1 MRLVLANPHTFAYG
15 KLISGLVFGKRTIT
29 KYDFFIRSYI
39 KKRPQQVAFYIDG
52 TRNSFNVNI
61 PFGSLLFS
69 YLELLVWMLANRI
82 NPLRIKV
89 YFSLKKLQ
97 PDNDILFTFARSIIN
112 VNEINKLRLRE
123 FKGIVFVHFTH
134 YFQKT
139 ESLLRYIKNI
149 PHSIIVAENDLTN
162 NSFFKTYF
170 PFIEEVY
177 QLPYTFSDRFALQEK
192 DFEKRINKC
201 IALGTLCPADEKEFR
216 SFFRGES
223 VLQPMRKII
232 YDQGSQF
239 PQEIDS
245 FIKGFTDIRILKK
258 INSEDSFFIKIMKKL
273 LPYVILE
280 RVIPVPQRE
289 YFKFDIV
296 KQYNQYKMFVCP
308 EEAIGLPS
316 INVFEGMACGCA
328 YLGIDSPMYRNLGML
343 PGVHYIAYRE
353 NDIEDLASK
362 IRYYQ
367 AHPQELREI
376 AMNGYN
382 FVRENFTKKK
392 VAEAFWNDLEQIS
405 AAFSVHKKAVVNCS
419 FKFLRKSTKEI

>member
-15 KLISGLVFGKRTIT
+15 KLVSGLVFGKRTIT
-29 KYDFFIRSYI
+29 KYDFFIRYYI
-39 KKRPQQVAFYIDG
+39 KKKPQQVAFYIDG
-52 TRNSFNVNI
+52 TRNSFNINL

-82 NPLRIKV
+82 NPFKIKV
-89 YFSLKKLQ
+89 YFGLRKLR
-97 PDNDILFTFARSIIN
+97 PESDVIFTFARSIIN
-112 VNEINKLRLRE
+112 VSEKNKLKLHE
-123 FKGIVFVHFTH
+123 FKGIVLVHFTH

-139 ESLLRYIKNI
+139 ESLLGYIKNI
-149 PHSIIVAENDLTN
+149 PHCIIIAENNLVQN
-162 NSFFKTYF
+162 AFFKEYF

-177 QLPYTFSDRFALQEK
+177 QLPYTFSDRFVLQEK

-201 IALGTLCPADEKEFR
+201 IALGTLCPADEKEFC
-216 SFFRGES
+216 SFFKGES
-223 VLQPMRKII
+223 ALQPMRRIL
-232 YDQGSQF
+232 YGQSHRF
-239 PQEIDS
+239 SQEIDS
-245 FIKGFTDIRILKK
+245 FIKGFVDIRILKK
-258 INSEDSFFIKIMKKL
+258 INPEDSFFIKIMKKL

-280 RVIPVPQRE
+280 RIIPVPQRE

-296 KQYNQYKMFVCP
+296 KQYNQYRMFVCP

-316 INVFEGMACGCA
+316 VNVFEGMACGCA
-328 YLGIDSPMYRNLGML
+328 YIGINDPMYTNLGMS
-343 PGVHYIAYRE
+343 PGAHYIAYKE

-376 AMNGYN
+376 AINGYN

-392 VAEAFWNDLEQIS
+392 VAEVFWNDLEKIS
-405 AAFSVHKKAVVNCS
+405 IDFSVYKKVGVNCS
-419 FKFLRKSTKEI
+419 FKNSQEE